1 MKKRMGSFVLCL
13 LLLICC
19 GADALAAQHG
29 DPGFYDVGSA
39 SGLVIEPLLSS
50 GEPANAVLCDV
61 DGDGVKEDFY
71 PNSVMLRVT
80 VPAAESGKQYM
91 IQVRDAETGEVLYVD
106 QQAGVSPLRFTA
118 DFLLPDR
125 NAELRLIVSST
136 DGSAAVSVP
145 LRCTPGAASEQ
156 PGPGPVPPWQE
167 PVTGYIDCPG
177 DKTCAMT
184 AFSDLDPAAWYH
196 DGIHF
201 VLENGIMNGY
211 DGGIFGPDRSTSRA
225 MIVTMLWRMEGRPT
239 GGDVSFRDVPD
250 GTWYSEAVGW
260 ASSEHIVDGYGPD
273 RFGPDDNATR
283 EQLAAILWRYA
294 RYKGMDVSDAEDTDI
309 GGFDDASAVSA
320 WAVGA
325 MRWACGAGIIHG
337 TGNGLISPR
346 LDATR
351 AQVATMLMRF
361 SVSVSAQRDRI

>member
-1 MKKRMGSFVLCL
+1 MKKRMGSFALCL

-106 QQAGVSPLRFTA
+106 QRAGVSPLRFTA

-167 PVTGYIDCPG
+167 PVTGYIVCPG

-201 VLENGIMNGY
+201 VLENVAREI
-211 DGGIFGPDRSTSRA
+211 
-225 MIVTMLWRMEGRPT
+225 
-239 GGDVSFRDVPD
+239 
-250 GTWYSEAVGW
+250 SE
-260 ASSEHIVDGYGPD
+260 
-273 RFGPDDNATR
+273 N
-283 EQLAAILWRYA
+283 
-294 RYKGMDVSDAEDTDI
+294 
-309 GGFDDASAVSA
+309 ASATS
-320 WAVGA
+320 
-325 MRWACGAGIIHG
+325 
-337 TGNGLISPR
+337 ISPPKRRRAFR
-346 LDATR
+346 LR
-351 AQVATMLMRF
+351 R
-361 SVSVSAQRDRI
+361 R